1 MAGAAEVEGPGVTG
15 AAEVEGPGVAG
26 AASTLRHTMGV
37 SSNSWLHCKK
47 KKKINK
53 ITRTSSHQG
62 QELSPKTVAHLGSL
76 NKKKWHSLAIHKL
89 T

>member
-47 KKKINK
+47 KKKKN
-53 ITRTSSHQG
+53 
-62 QELSPKTVAHLGSL
+62 
-76 NKKKWHSLAIHKL
+76 
-89 T
+89 